1 MTRSS
6 KSKQLQ
12 AQLKTLDSVLPVSTV
27 SALGAPMAPKI
38 NEGDDRFGGYP

>member
-12 AQLKTLDSVLPVSTV
+12 AQLKALDSVLPASEVSDPG
-27 SALGAPMAPKI
+27 SPMPPKI